1 MQQHPYMHKLG
12 FLPLISSGFLLS
24 KQNTRYCK
32 AGIIDFIN
40 FTLYSKLHD
49 WVEILTAVMDYCE
62 IYNVRKIIYSNLDIK
77 NDRKGKSNCIV
88 TGDTSFR
95 AL

>member
-32 AGIIDFIN
+32 VEIIDFIN
-40 FTLYSKLHD
+40 FSLYVFELLARKKFEKEGYFE
-49 WVEILTAVMDYCE
+49 VC
-62 IYNVRKIIYSNLDIK
+62 IYYVDLVYLN
-77 NDRKGKSNCIV
+77 G
-88 TGDTSFR
+88 
-95 AL
+95 